1 MKKQPLGYVLHET
14 AQTVVIATGFGR
26 PSANTKTGST
36 MQIWSL
42 VKNTD
47 PVEAAAIGADRA
59 VCFSC
64 PLRPTK
70 SGGCYVRKEQAPAQI
85 WTSYRAGKYPHIAER
100 WHLFT
105 GRVVRFGA
113 YGEPVLLPLPTVSA
127 IAAVANHWL
136 GYTHQWRRP
145 AFQAYKKFFMA
156 SCAGR
161 EEAQAAQ
168 ALGWRT
174 FTIIPEDAAPL
185 SNEILCPNEKIGTQ
199 CITCGL
205 CNGSTSR
212 RRSIV
217 IHPHGASKA
226 AVFQ

>member
-1 MKKQPLGYVLHET
+1 MKSPLGYILAET
-14 AQTVVIATGFGR
+14 TSTVVIATGFGR
-26 PSANTKTGST
+26 PSSNPKTGPT
-36 MQIWSL
+36 VQIWSL
-42 VKNTD
+42 VKSVH
-47 PVEAAAIGADRA
+47 PVEAANTGADRA

-64 PLRPTK
+64 PLRPAK
-70 SGGCYVRKEQAPAQI
+70 SGGCYVRKGQAPAQV
-85 WTSYRAGKYPHIAER
+85 WKSYRSGKYPHLNDQ
-100 WHLFT
+100 WHLFA
-105 GRVVRFGA
+105 GRIVRFGA
-113 YGEPVLLPLPTVSA
+113 YGEPTLLPLPTVSA
-127 IAAVANHWL
+127 IAAVAGHWL

-145 AFQAYKKFFMA
+145 AFQAYRRFFMA

-161 EEAQAAQ
+161 EEAAQAQ

-174 FTIIPEDAAPL
+174 FTIIPQDAAAAR
-185 SNEILCPNEKIGTQ
+185 NEILCPNEKIGTQ

-217 IHPHGASKA
+217 IHPHGVSKA

>member
-26 PSANTKTGST
+26 ASTNPKTGPT
-36 MQIWSL
+36 VQVWSL
-42 VKNTD
+42 VKSVH
-47 PVEAAAIGADRA
+47 PVEAAATGADRA

-70 SGGCYVRKEQAPAQI
+70 SGGCYVRKGQAPAQV
-85 WTSYRAGKYPHIAER
+85 WKSYKAGKYPHLADR
-100 WHLFT
+100 WHLFS

-113 YGEPVLLPLPTVSA
+113 YGEPVLLPLPTVAA
-127 IAAVANHWL
+127 IAKVSAHWL
-136 GYTHQWRRP
+136 GYTHHWRKP
-145 AFQAYKKFFMA
+145 AFQAYRKYFMA

-161 EEAQAAQ
+161 EEAQEAQ
-168 ALGWRT
+168 AAGWRT
-174 FTIIPEDAAPL
+174 FTIIPEAA
-185 SNEILCPNEKIGTQ
+185 SANRAEILCPNEVAGTQ

-205 CNGSTSR
+205 CNGSTNR

>member
-1 MKKQPLGYVLHET
+1 MKSPLGYILAET

-26 PSANTKTGST
+26 PSTNPKTGPT
-36 MQIWSL
+36 VQIWSL
-42 VKNTD
+42 VRNTH
-47 PVEAAAIGADRA
+47 PVEAARTGADRA

-64 PLRPTK
+64 PLRPAK
-70 SGGCYVRKEQAPAQI
+70 SGGCYVKKNQAPANV
-85 WTSYRAGKYPHIAER
+85 WKSYCLGKYPHIADR
-100 WHLFT
+100 YHLFA

-113 YGEPVLLPLPTVSA
+113 YGEPTLLPIPTVSA
-127 IAAVANHWL
+127 IAAVTAHWL

-145 AFQAYKKFFMA
+145 AFAAYKKFFMA
-156 SCAGR
+156 SCKGR
-161 EEAQAAQ
+161 EEAKEAQ

-185 SNEILCPNEKIGTQ
+185 RAEILCPNETKGTQ

-205 CNGSTSR
+205 CNGATSR

-217 IHPHGASKA
+217 IHPHGIHKA